1 MQGRLLQKLLSKIWF
16 ECIQDKE
23 NGFWRP
29 LNYCSQ
35 LLVLAIGRERK
46 QEMRVMG
53 DCTGSNQG
61 TDASDFIDAGQKM
74 TAPIHKVISVCSLL
88 SSTRSTEQ
96 PKEFC
101 RRGIGRVF
109 PILCVRSKLY

>member
-1 MQGRLLQKLLSKIWF
+1 VPGRLLQKLLSERWF

-23 NGFWRP
+23 NGFLRP
-29 LNYCSQ
+29 INYCSQ
-35 LLVLAIGRERK
+35 LLVLDIEKEIK

-53 DCTGSNQG
+53 DRTGSNQG
-61 TDASDFIDAGQKM
+61 TDASDFMDAGQKV
-74 TAPIHKVISVCSLL
+74 TAPMHKVILVCRVL

-101 RRGIGRVF
+101 WRGTG
-109 PILCVRSKLY
+109 CV